1 MTKYATNRE
10 VIENDFRDNNYPT
23 DRYFNFLHNKDLND
37 KLIRNSKLDR
47 NREPFKAYVQ
57 YGKFGMKHTL
67 SFDDK
72 FALLNFLIDI
82 MDSKE
87 IELLG
92 YSTISDKNIDT
103 YTLID

>member
-1 MTKYATNRE
+1 MVKKATNRE
-10 VIENDFRDNNYPT
+10 IIEKDFKDNNYPT
-23 DRYFNFLHNKDLND
+23 ERYFNFLHNRDTNG

-82 MDSKE
+82 MNSEE